1 MAAQGNALPAVSL
14 PNAIDEAVK
23 WFWSFLKNELAPYPG
38 RAWVVARV
46 TISATLVMILVMT
59 FQIPNGFLAAIFT
72 LFLSRENPTATLVA
86 GFRTIAA
93 FLLATAYAL
102 IGAAM
107 FVSEPLTHFLGVA
120 FSLFLSFFLIS
131 ITNDYG
137 TAVAFGFTI
146 AGAIPFWDRPTLNV
160 NDRVE
165 DTLWLAGVV
174 AMGVVVTIIVE
185 YVFRRVHPATD
196 LNEGIEVRLKTVESV
211 LRCAAAER
219 PLDSASEKALSLY
232 VSVGI
237 SRLRRLIL
245 RSQYSPHFKAQFGAA
260 VSLAGQLLD
269 VTANFRLALSERA
282 KPTAALAP
290 SIDAA
295 DKARC
300 QRLADQVEVL
310 RKDLALKR
318 LPERIQ
324 RPPQEEPS
332 NLPFLSTM
340 ERIVA
345 LIPEAFSGSTAIRE
359 FVPAPLDEEQPTHF
373 FAPDAFSNPVHVRF
387 ALRGM
392 LAAMA
397 GYCIYTAIDWPGLST
412 SISTCIITAL
422 STIGSSRQKQI
433 LRLGGAIVGGFI
445 FGFGAQIFVLPYLDS
460 ITGFTLLFMVVTAIS
475 SWIAT
480 ASSRLSYLG
489 VQLALAFYLIN
500 LQEFAIQTSLSIAR
514 DRVFGVLLGLMSM
527 WLIYDRLWVKNAV
540 DEMQAVFAHNLE
552 MFAEL
557 AEQLLEKDQIKAIR
571 RIRQLRDQL
580 NAGFAA
586 VTAQADAVLFEF
598 GPSRP
603 QKLQI
608 REELRRW
615 QPSIRTLLLV
625 QIASV
630 QYLANKPLSNL
641 PEPLA
646 QAGVAFEKDIALVM
660 HAMASEVSGKP
671 VEDVPDIRMS
681 AVRTRQVFEQHYG
694 TLGVPVPDA
703 ASDVL
708 GLVDSLATILAPLYE
723 DIRATCAARKQALGG
738 QIQLQHGHA

>member
-93 FLLATAYAL
+93 FLLATAYSL

-120 FSLFLSFFLIS
+120 FSLFVSFFLIS

-146 AGAIPFWDRPTLNV
+146 AGAIPLWDRATLNV

-196 LNEGIEVRLKTVESV
+196 LTEGIEIRLKTVESV
-211 LRCAAAER
+211 LRCAAEER
-219 PLDSASEKALSLY
+219 PLDSESQKRLSLY
-232 VSVGI
+232 VSVGT

-245 RSQYSPHFKAQFGAA
+245 RSQYSPHFKAQMGTA
-260 VSLAGQLLD
+260 VSLDGQLLD
-269 VTANFRLALSERA
+269 VAANFQLALSERA
-282 KPTAALAP
+282 KPAAALAP

-310 RKDLALKR
+310 RKDLVLKR
-318 LPERIQ
+318 LPEKIQ
-324 RPPQEEPS
+324 RPPQEQPS

-359 FVPAPLDEEQPTHF
+359 FVPAPLDEEQPTRF
-373 FAPDAFSNPVHVRF
+373 FAPDAFSNPAHVRF

-392 LAAMA
+392 LASLA

-412 SISTCIITAL
+412 SIATCIITAL

-433 LRLGGAIVGGFI
+433 LRLGGAIIGGFI

-460 ITGFTLLFMVVTAIS
+460 ITGFTLLFIVVTAIS

-660 HAMASEVSGKP
+660 HATASEVSGKP